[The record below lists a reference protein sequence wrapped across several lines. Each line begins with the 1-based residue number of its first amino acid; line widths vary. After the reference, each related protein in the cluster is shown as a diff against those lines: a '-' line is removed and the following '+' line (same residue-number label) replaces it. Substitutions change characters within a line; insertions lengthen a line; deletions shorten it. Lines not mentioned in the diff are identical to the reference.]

1 MAIRL
6 VTLEPKPS
14 PRNPGYHYFYFNKK
28 TDKGSEC
35 GALLHPALVG
45 LVHKGF
51 IFDDAALR
59 YDEDLR
65 SSVLELDFAEAP
77 ADPAQ
82 PADPETGWNDPDHLT
97 AIFPTPATMP
107 TEIPEQQQQQRT
119 AAQVIAAAPD
129 RGVRPATLRK
139 REARASNE
147 GIPLKLA
154 QALDIT
160 ARSYT
165 YLATR
170 IGVVEK
176 PRAMEA
182 KSLVITNLI
191 PFFKEDW
198 LTTMTEDQ
206 LKEIISSIERA

>member
-6 VTLEPKPS
+6 VTSEPKPS
-14 PRNPGYHYFYFNKK
+14 TQNPGYHYFYFNKR
-28 TDKGSEC
+28 TERGGEC
-35 GALLHPALVG
+35 LALLHPALLG
-45 LVHKGF
+45 LIHKGF
-51 IFDDAALR
+51 IFDDAAIR
-59 YDEDLR
+59 YDEALR

-97 AIFPTPATMP
+97 AIFPAPATMP
-107 TEIPEQQQQQRT
+107 TEIPEPQQRT

-191 PFFKEDW
+191 PFFKESWD
-198 LTTMTEDQ
+198 LELTEDQ
-206 LKEIISSIERA
+206 LKEFVSSLERA